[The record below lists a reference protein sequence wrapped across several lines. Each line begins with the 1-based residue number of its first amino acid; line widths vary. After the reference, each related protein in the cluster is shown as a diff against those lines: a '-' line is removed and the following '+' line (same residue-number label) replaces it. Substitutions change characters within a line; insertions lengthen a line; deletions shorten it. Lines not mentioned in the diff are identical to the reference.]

1 VAPFS
6 VAAKKSSIRS
16 AFMLL
21 ARAAPRHSKNKK
33 TPARLLKNSRLR
45 VVWGCLDTVQSRDKL
60 AFWSGI
66 KSGLFF
72 KADSGGR
79 GEY

>member
-1 VAPFS
+1 VAPFY
-6 VAAKKSSIRS
+6 VAAKIIQSVSFHAVSKCCAKAFKKQKNSRS
-16 AFMLL
+16 A
-21 ARAAPRHSKNKK
+21 A
-33 TPARLLKNSRLR
+33 KNSRLR
-45 VVWGCLDTVQSRDKL
+45 VIWRCLDTVQGRDKL

>member
-1 VAPFS
+1 VSFGAVAQRC
-6 VAAKKSSIRS
+6 AK
-16 AFMLL
+16 AFD
-21 ARAAPRHSKNKK
+21 KQ
-33 TPARLLKNSRLR
+33 KNSRSAVR
-45 VVWGCLDTVQSRDKL
+45 EQSIERGVECLDTVQSRDKL

-72 KADSGGR
+72 KADSGGG